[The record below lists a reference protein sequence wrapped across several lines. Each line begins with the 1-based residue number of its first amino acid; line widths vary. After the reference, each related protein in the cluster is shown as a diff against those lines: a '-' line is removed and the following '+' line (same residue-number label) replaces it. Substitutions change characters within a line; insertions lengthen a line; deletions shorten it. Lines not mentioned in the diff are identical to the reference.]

1 MDMPGAIGRAG
12 TPAKSRQRSTII
24 DVARHAGVSPAT
36 VSRALSHPEIVH
48 RETLERVRSAV
59 SDLAYVRDGTGR
71 ALVSGR
77 THTVG
82 IVVPTLSHSIF
93 AVAIDAMQTTLADAG
108 YQLIVASHEYDPK
121 TEIDAVRALVER
133 GVDALLLVGT
143 DHARG
148 LWRILDSVTIPV
160 VLTWSLHKRIDS
172 IGFDNAKAGRLAAEH
187 LLSLGHRHFALI
199 SGHLLH
205 NDRARARLKG
215 VRSAL
220 EAAGIDPSTLRV
232 VEESFGLAGG
242 RGAMSELLGGSRE
255 QPTAVIGGNDLMA
268 IGGMFEAQSRRLD
281 VPGDISFVGIDDLEL
296 SAHVRPGLTS
306 VHLPTSM
313 LGKVAAEQVLR
324 RLADEDHSQRV
335 ELPIRLVVRASAGP
349 APD

>member
-1 MDMPGAIGRAG
+1 
-12 TPAKSRQRSTII
+12 
-24 DVARHAGVSPAT
+24 
-36 VSRALSHPEIVH
+36 
-48 RETLERVRSAV
+48 
-59 SDLAYVRDGTGR
+59 
-71 ALVSGR
+71 
-77 THTVG
+77 
-82 IVVPTLSHSIF
+82 VPTLSHSIF

-108 YQLIVASHEYDPK
+108 YQLIVASHEYDPA

-133 GVDALLLVGT
+133 GVDALLLVGI

-148 LWRILDSVTIPV
+148 LWRILDCVTIPV

-172 IGFDNAKAGRLAAEH
+172 IGFDNAKAGRLAAEY
-187 LLSLGHRHFALI
+187 LLSLGHRRFALI
-199 SGHLLH
+199 SGHLSH

-220 EAAGIDPSTLRV
+220 EGAGIDPSTLRV

-242 RGAMSELLGGSRE
+242 RGAMSELLGGGRD

-324 RLADEDHSQRV
+324 RLADEHHPQRV

>member
-1 MDMPGAIGRAG
+1 MHMPGATGRGGSPPKA
-12 TPAKSRQRSTII
+12 RQRSTII

-36 VSRALSHPEIVH
+36 VSRALSQPEIVH
-48 RETLERVRSAV
+48 QETLRRVRSAV
-59 SDLAYVRDGTGR
+59 ADLAYVRDGTGR

-93 AVAIDAMQTTLADAG
+93 AVAIDSMQTTLADAG
-108 YQLIVASHEYDPK
+108 YQLIVASHEYDPR

-148 LWRILDSVTIPV
+148 LWRILKSVSIPV

-172 IGFDNAKAGRLAAEH
+172 IGFDNVKAGCLAAEY
-187 LLSLGHRHFALI
+187 LLSFGHRRFALI
-199 SGHLLH
+199 SGHLSH

-220 EAAGIDPSTLRV
+220 ERAGIDPSTLRV
-232 VEESFGLAGG
+232 VEKSFGLAGG
-242 RGAMSELLGGSRE
+242 RSAMSELLTGRDR
-255 QPTAVIGGNDLMA
+255 PTAVVGGNDLMA

-296 SAHVRPGLTS
+296 SAHVIPGLAS

-335 ELPIRLVVRASAGP
+335 ELPIRFVVRASVGR

>member
-12 TPAKSRQRSTII
+12 TPAKARQRSTII

-108 YQLIVASHEYDPK
+108 YQLIVASHEYDPA
-121 TEIDAVRALVER
+121 TEVDAVRALVER

-160 VLTWSLHKRIDS
+160 VLTWSLHKRIGS
-172 IGFDNAKAGRLAAEH
+172 VGFDNAKAGRLAAEY
-187 LLSLGHRHFALI
+187 LLSLGHRRFALI
-199 SGHLLH
+199 SGHLSH

-220 EAAGIDPSTLRV
+220 EDAGIEPSTLRV

-242 RGAMSELLGGSRE
+242 RSAMSELLARRS

-268 IGGMFEAQSRRLD
+268 IGGMFEAQSRRLE
-281 VPGDISFVGIDDLEL
+281 VPRDISFVGIDDLEL
-296 SAHVRPGLTS
+296 SAHVMPGLTS

-324 RLADEDHSQRV
+324 RLADEEHSQRV
-335 ELPIRLVVRASAGP
+335 ELPIRLVARASTGH